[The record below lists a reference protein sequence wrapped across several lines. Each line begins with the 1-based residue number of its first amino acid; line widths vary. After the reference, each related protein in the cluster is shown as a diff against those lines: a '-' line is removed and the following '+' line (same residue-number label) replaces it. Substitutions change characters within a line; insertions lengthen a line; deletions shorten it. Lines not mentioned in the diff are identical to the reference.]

1 MTSRALGFLAIVAL
15 LIGGGY
21 YLGFAPFMVLGLV
34 GLTVLALSA
43 GQYLYFRAKIDPQQL
58 HVSREITPGPH
69 RIGDEVT
76 VGLKITSVTEH
87 ELAEQRDDLS
97 AQELVAAPR
106 PLRRLQHL
114 STIESLAPAL
124 SLRGASSA
132 QRSTAAPVP
141 GASAQ
146 QVHLG
151 LVAGTGA
158 YRILPTKRGQWQVGP
173 LALRWQ
179 DPARFF
185 SLTAQHN
192 SYRTVTV
199 WPSVAYLEKMS
210 SSPTAKLQL
219 PDPVSVDVDLREYQ
233 PGDDL
238 RSLHWVSSARRGHP
252 MVRHAKAPGPGN
264 LYLVIDLPGDRAAT
278 SEASDQDPAV
288 IDTTQ
293 SEELL
298 ISHACSLALALN
310 DQFQATYVT
319 AQHAFDTESEPAT
332 TGEEILNQAALLA
345 PSPEGPEVFSAV
357 LHQLHPLLAP
367 ADLVVIAALDSARA
381 AAAIDAFEASSPAT
395 TWSTLLVPP
404 TADDS
409 AEESLQVLHGNNHT
423 QVKGPLVV
431 KTAEIYGLLSGVD
444 RG

>member
-21 YLGFAPFMVLGLV
+21 YLGFAPFVVLGLV
-34 GLTVLALSA
+34 GLTVLAISA
-43 GQYLYFRAKIDPQQL
+43 AQYLFFRTKLDPQQL
-58 HVSREITPGPH
+58 HIAREITPGPH
-69 RIGDEVT
+69 RIGEEIT
-76 VGLKITSVTEH
+76 VGLKISS
-87 ELAEQRDDLS
+87 LAEHGLSEQREDLKPEQL
-97 AQELVAAPR
+97 ARAAR
-106 PLRRLQHL
+106 PQGRLKHF

-124 SLRGASSA
+124 SLRGSGAA
-132 QRSTAAPVP
+132 QRAAAAPAP

-151 LVAGTGA
+151 LTGGAGA
-158 YRILPTKRGQWQVGP
+158 YRVQPTKRGQWQVGP
-173 LALRWQ
+173 LSLRWQ
-179 DPARFF
+179 DAAGFF
-185 SLTAQHN
+185 ALTSKHN

-199 WPSVAYLEKMS
+199 WPSVAYLEQLNT
-210 SSPTAKLQL
+210 SPTAKLQL

-238 RSLHWVSSARRGHP
+238 RNLHWVSSARRGYP
-252 MVRHAKAPGPGN
+252 VVRHTKAPGPGN
-264 LYLVIDLPGDRAAT
+264 LYLVIDLPGDRSTFAP
-278 SEASDQDPAV
+278 DGDPATV
-288 IDTTQ
+288 IDTTP

-310 DQFQATYVT
+310 DQFQATYVA

-345 PSPEGPEVFSAV
+345 PSPSGTEVFSAV

-404 TADDS
+404 RIGDS
-409 AEESLQVLHGNNHT
+409 EEGSLEVLHGNNHT